1 MTAHEIFTAVLDC
14 LVLVGGFALAL
25 AIIGAICRARYLDAR
40 EELRYK
46 IPEGPVSK
54 GGRNTDP
61 SRITV
66 RPPAPGQFIDL

>member
-1 MTAHEIFTAVLDC
+1 MTTHEIISFVLDC
-14 LVLVGGFALAL
+14 LVLAGGVTLVVS
-25 AIIGAICRARYLDAR
+25 IIGALCRARYLEAR
-40 EELRYK
+40 EELHYK